1 MDKSINSLKSPFFD
15 ISIYSISGYSV
26 VLSLLVLFVM
36 LVMFF
41 RKKVNQY
48 MNKRN
53 KLHAVYEE
61 YDRKR
66 ECRNGLRVSDAI
78 KFNLNYYLF

>member
-1 MDKSINSLKSPFFD
+1 
-15 ISIYSISGYSV
+15 
-26 VLSLLVLFVM
+26 M

-48 MNKRN
+48 LNKRN

-61 YDRKR
+61 YDKKR
-66 ECRNGLRVSDAI
+66 ECRNGLRVSDVI
-78 KFNLNYYLF
+78 EFNLNYYLF